1 MTGTLLIVMRL
12 ADMERVHPNQIT
24 GQCSGCGHVVGIYP
38 SGQQAMKAHP
48 DIKIVCQVCKPPG
61 GNLQLAPGAELEP
74 FQSIK
79 KWLQ

>member
-1 MTGTLLIVMRL
+1 
-12 ADMERVHPNQIT
+12 
-24 GQCSGCGHVVGIYP
+24 
-38 SGQQAMKAHP
+38 MKAHP
-48 DIKIVCQVCKPPG
+48 DIKIVCQVCKPLG